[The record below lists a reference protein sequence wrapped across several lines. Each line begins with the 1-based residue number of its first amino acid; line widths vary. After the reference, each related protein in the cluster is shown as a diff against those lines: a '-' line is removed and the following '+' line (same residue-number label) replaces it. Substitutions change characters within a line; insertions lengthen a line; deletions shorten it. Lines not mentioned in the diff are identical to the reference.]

1 MSRID
6 ALEQMIEKLS
16 PSELATFRHWFAK
29 YDADAWD
36 RQIEDDV
43 KAGKLDPLAADA
55 LAANER
61 GETKEI

>member
-16 PSELATFRHWFAK
+16 PSELATFRDWFAK